1 MSVQS
6 REVRAVEAKQAWKG
20 KNTHPTRDPVVI

>member
-1 MSVQS
+1 MSFQS

-20 KNTHPTRDPVVI
+20 KNTYSKRDPVVI